1 MSEVEE
7 RSQVGGEVG
16 ENYGLHLPS
25 EMSFLI
31 VVEVDAIYLF

>member
-7 RSQVGGEVG
+7 GSQVREDMG
-16 ENYGLHLPS
+16 ENYGIYLPS
-25 EMSFLI
+25 EVSFLT